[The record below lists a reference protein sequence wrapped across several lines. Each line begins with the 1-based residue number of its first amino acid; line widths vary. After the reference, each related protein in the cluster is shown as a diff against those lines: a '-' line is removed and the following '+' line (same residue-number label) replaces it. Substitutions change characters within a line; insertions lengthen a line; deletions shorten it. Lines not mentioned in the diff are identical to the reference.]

1 MSYLNLG
8 AGKPW
13 AAHIK
18 VKDNPK
24 RLSIRDHLS
33 SLGKVGAFELT
44 GSKFKKIFFY
54 WKNWKFFL

>member
-1 MSYLNLG
+1 MNYLNLG

-33 SLGKVGAFELT
+33 SLGNVGAFELT
-44 GSKFKKIFFY
+44 GSKFKRFFFIKKIGNFF
-54 WKNWKFFL
+54 